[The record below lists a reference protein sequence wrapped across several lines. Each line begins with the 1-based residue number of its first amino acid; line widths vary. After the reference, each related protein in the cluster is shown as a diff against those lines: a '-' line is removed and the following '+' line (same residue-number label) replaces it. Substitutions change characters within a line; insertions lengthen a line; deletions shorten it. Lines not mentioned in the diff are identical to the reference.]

1 MADLNNNSMLEDEPD
16 TQHDHSTT
24 NANPITT
31 FNTTDAN
38 NSIFDVTDL
47 NDSIL
52 EHEPDMQLDHPTT
65 MSIYTI
71 TTLNTMDADNEGSGI
86 QTQNTTNNTEQSN
99 QNTTATSN
107 DK

>member
-1 MADLNNNSMLEDEPD
+1 MTDLNKSILEDEPD

-38 NSIFDVTDL
+38 SSIFDMNDL

-99 QNTTATSN
+99 QNTTATNN